1 MRPVTTCTGNVVMN
15 EPRNCSYKSP
25 LLGVYAM
32 DRVLHSRLWALQDS
46 NSSRGAGGPSQN
58 PSSIRLPRTLAK
70 TSLPRSAS
78 HPRSIHHESLR
89 QTFPPENLGGS
100 QMTKASTQAEI
111 IQQGLGSGAE
121 SSKKNVIP
129 PRPFCQDRGNGSECA
144 IEVEW
149 HPRSLIHRTG
159 ALPGSTEV

>member
-1 MRPVTTCTGNVVMN
+1 MYYTVVYGPFKIVIPVAELV
-15 EPRNCSYKSP
+15 
-25 LLGVYAM
+25 
-32 DRVLHSRLWALQDS
+32 VLHKICRPSDYLVHSPKLAYLGQHAALDQYIT
-46 NSSRGAGGPSQN
+46 NRYGKPFLQEILAGV
-58 PSSIRLPRTLAK
+58 K
-70 TSLPRSAS
+70 
-78 HPRSIHHESLR
+78 R
-89 QTFPPENLGGS
+89 Q
-100 QMTKASTQAEI
+100 KASTQAEI

-129 PRPFCQDRGNGSECA
+129 PRPFCQDRGNGAECA